1 MMGRGLTLGPK
12 PEVDPLEESS
22 YSRFSIASSTEIRW
36 NERIQG
42 RALAWP
48 LFISLIC
55 VSIGFSYPIFS
66 LIVGGTTLCLIVA
79 APIIRNSREKLTLQ
93 SSSWN
98 EICRADI
105 SCVVSEEF
113 EGLGCRTPNGLQHLV
128 ALELGNAK
136 SALLGDISA
145 FIRAVDNSSGFSLL
159 VTMKPEKIQRAL
171 DEERVSDMT
180 EEFLNRIPRGE
191 VEAYVLQRGGLW
203 VSHVTAIGHLR
214 DSASSETFDSAVKA
228 SIPME
233 KWERIKSKN
242 LLSRATQLN
251 IDNHTKWFYAVGTEL
266 SEWLVQLR
274 SELAS
279 EVGNNIPGQF
289 LAPIRG
295 RLSDYRLGVTVNA
308 DTLQTG
314 PPVGFN
320 HAELT
325 SGMLLCGGT
334 SESRM
339 KVIALLAAE
348 LLAAGKRIIIFTN
361 NKASL
366 GYARLSEG
374 SVHLELGRDLV
385 LNPVDSEGI
394 PRSDYVPLLISSLEP
409 VAGADLRGAADLELA
424 IARAVTLG
432 NATLADVQLSNAFDE
447 AITSAPD
454 GPKPPETPPSNK
466 SKNGFEAIRT
476 LHQGSAAKAFY
487 GTQTAPTSRLTESAL
502 TVVKVLMGSTALDHF
517 AWNIICVKLA
527 GLRPDPNLV
536 AILDGAENM
545 RVRNQRFMK
554 HDSFSERL
562 LENLKRRGPVVLALE
577 HPADMAPGT
586 ISTLASCVSLRLREA
601 VDIKIVSDVLGL
613 NVITTGMH
621 TKARISPRES
631 SFLRVMNDDT
641 ALLVHDGTETCQ
653 PIRLDP
659 APDLN
664 PESLTEEDA
673 KRIGGLLTSE
683 QGDSVDI
690 EGSLLDRVS
699 AGSTALAIRVLKLLE
714 RYEPLTQEAVRRFIL
729 SSGSDND
736 PDVEA
741 VLARLEHA
749 SMILRGHE
757 VHSGVSY
764 TNFRITMKGS
774 MALRQTEG
782 LESGTV

>member
-1 MMGRGLTLGPK
+1 MGRRLTLGPK

-22 YSRFSIASSTEIRW
+22 YSSFSVTSSTEIRW
-36 NERIQG
+36 DERKQK
-42 RALAWP
+42 RTLALP
-48 LFISLIC
+48 LFLSLCSIILGLAYSI
-55 VSIGFSYPIFS
+55 VATIVGSVILILVLVMPSIGI
-66 LIVGGTTLCLIVA
+66 
-79 APIIRNSREKLTLQ
+79 SRMALRG
-93 SSSWN
+93 SSWS
-98 EICRADI
+98 EAHRADA
-105 SCVVSEEF
+105 SWTASDHF
-113 EGLGCRTPNGLQHLV
+113 EGLNCKTPVGMRYMIGM
-128 ALELGNAK
+128 ELGTAK
-136 SALLGDISA
+136 SILLGDVSS
-145 FIRAVDNSSGFSLL
+145 FVRAVDGSSGFSFT
-159 VTMKPEKIQRAL
+159 VTMRPEKIQRAM
-171 DEERVSDMT
+171 DEERVSDMI
-180 EEFLNRIPRGE
+180 EEYLNTIPKGE
-191 VEAYVLQRGGLW
+191 VEAYILRRGGLW
-203 VSHVTAIGHLR
+203 VAHVTAIGHVMDPA
-214 DSASSETFDSAVKA
+214 DSESFDSAVKA

-233 KWERIKSKN
+233 KWKRIKSKT
-242 LLSRATQLN
+242 LLSGVTQHAV
-251 IDNHTKWFYAVGTEL
+251 DNQTNWFYAAGTEL

-279 EVGNNIPGQF
+279 EVGSNIPGQF

-295 RLSDYRLGVTVNA
+295 RPNDYRIGVTVNP

-314 PPVGFN
+314 PPVGFSYS
-320 HAELT
+320 ELE

-339 KVIALLAAE
+339 RVIALLTAE
-348 LLAAGKRIIIFTN
+348 LLQRGKRVIIFTN
-361 NKASL
+361 NKMSL
-366 GYARLSEG
+366 GYTQLSEG
-374 SVHLELGRDLV
+374 AVHLEVGRDLV
-385 LNPVDSEGI
+385 LNPIDSEGI

-409 VAGADLRGAADLELA
+409 VAGADLRGAADLELS

-432 NATLADVQLSNAFDE
+432 NATLADVQLGNAFDD
-447 AITSAPD
+447 AISSTPESS
-454 GPKPPETPPSNK
+454 KPPESTPSNK
-466 SKNGFEAIRT
+466 SKTGMDAVRS

-487 GTQTAPTSRLTESAL
+487 GTQTVPTARLTESAL
-502 TVVKVLMGSTALDHF
+502 TVVKVLLGSTALDHF

-536 AILDGAENM
+536 VILDGAENM
-545 RVRNQRFMK
+545 RVRNRRFMK

-562 LENLKRRGPVVLALE
+562 LENLKKRGPVVLSLE
-577 HPADMAPGT
+577 HPVDMASGAIGT
-586 ISTLASCVSLRLREA
+586 LTSCVSLRLREA
-601 VDIKIVSDVLGL
+601 VDIKIASDLLGL

-631 SFLRVMNDDT
+631 SFLNVMDDDT
-641 ALLVHDGTETCQ
+641 ALLVHDGKETCQ

-659 APDLN
+659 APNLD
-664 PESLTEEDA
+664 PESVTEEDSH
-673 KRIGGLLTSE
+673 RISALLSSDDLGTF
-683 QGDSVDI
+683 GN

-714 RYEPLTQEAVRRFIL
+714 RYEPLTQEAVRRFIV

-774 MALRQTEG
+774 MALRQSEG
-782 LESGTV
+782 LESAIV

>member
-1 MMGRGLTLGPK
+1 MGRRLTLGPK

-22 YSRFSIASSTEIRW
+22 YTSFSATSSTEIRW
-36 NERIQG
+36 DERTQK
-42 RALAWP
+42 RTLAQP
-48 LFISLIC
+48 LFLSLIC
-55 VSIGFSYPIFS
+55 IAIGFSYSIIPLFVGSIIL
-66 LIVGGTTLCLIVA
+66 LIVLVM
-79 APIIRNSREKLTLQ
+79 PIIRVGREKAALRG
-93 SSSWN
+93 SSWK
-98 EICRADI
+98 EACRDDTSCIVADDFQ
-105 SCVVSEEF
+105 SLNCK
-113 EGLGCRTPNGLQHLV
+113 TPIGLQHMIGM
-128 ALELGNAK
+128 ELGTAE
-136 SALLGDISA
+136 SILFGDISA
-145 FIRAVDNSSGFSLL
+145 FVRAVDSSSGFNLV
-159 VTMKPEKIQRAL
+159 VTMKPEKIQHAL
-171 DEERVSDMT
+171 DEERVSDMI
-180 EEFLNRIPRGE
+180 EEFLNRIPKGE
-191 VEAYVLQRGGLW
+191 VEAYILRYGGLW
-203 VSHVTAIGHLR
+203 VSHVTAIGHAKGSI
-214 DSASSETFDSAVKA
+214 DIETFDSAVRA

-233 KWERIKSKN
+233 KWGRTKSKA
-242 LLSRATQLN
+242 LLSRVTQLAV
-251 IDNHTKWFYAVGTEL
+251 DNHTKRFYAVGTEL

-279 EVGNNIPGQF
+279 EVGSNIPGQF

-295 RLSDYRLGVTVNA
+295 RPSDYRLGVTINA

-314 PPVGFN
+314 PPVGFT
-320 HAELT
+320 HSELE

-339 KVIALLAAE
+339 RVIALLTAQ
-348 LLAAGKRIIIFTN
+348 LLSTGKRVIIFTN
-361 NKASL
+361 NKTSL
-366 GYARLSEG
+366 GYTRLSEG
-374 SVHLELGRDLV
+374 AIHLELGRDLV
-385 LNPVDSEGI
+385 VNPVDSEGI
-394 PRSDYVPLLISSLEP
+394 PRSDYVPLLIASLEP

-424 IARAVTLG
+424 ISRAVTLG

-447 AITSAPD
+447 AITYAPD
-454 GPKPPETPPSNK
+454 NPKPPEAPPSNK
-466 SKNGFEAIRT
+466 SKNGMEAIRT

-487 GTQTAPTSRLTESAL
+487 GTQTAPTSRLTESSL
-502 TVVKVLMGSTALDHF
+502 TVAKVLLGSTALDHF
-517 AWNIICVKLA
+517 AWNVICVKLA

-536 AILDGAENM
+536 VILDGAENM
-545 RVRNQRFMK
+545 RVRNRRFMK

-562 LENLKRRGPVVLALE
+562 LENLKKRGPLVLALE
-577 HPADMAPGT
+577 HPVDMAPGA
-586 ISTLASCVSLRLREA
+586 IGTLASCVSLRLREA

-641 ALLVHDGTETCQ
+641 ALLVHDCTETCQ

-659 APDLN
+659 SPDLN
-664 PESLTEEDA
+664 PETMTEEDSQ
-673 KRIGGLLTSE
+673 RISSLLNSE
-683 QGDSVDI
+683 EVDSRAD

-782 LESGTV
+782 MESAIV

>member
-1 MMGRGLTLGPK
+1 VGRRLTLGPK

-22 YSRFSIASSTEIRW
+22 YSSFSVTSSTEIRW
-36 NERIQG
+36 DERKQG
-42 RALAWP
+42 RALALP
-48 LFISLIC
+48 LFLSLVSVFLGLASSVIPI
-55 VSIGFSYPIFS
+55 VVGGVVLILVVVMQSIG
-66 LIVGGTTLCLIVA
+66 G
-79 APIIRNSREKLTLQ
+79 SRE
-93 SSSWN
+93 
-98 EICRADI
+98 EIRGSPFSEIHRADT
-105 SCVVSEEF
+105 SWSASDNF
-113 EGLGCRTPNGLQHLV
+113 EGLDCKSPAGMRHMIGME
-128 ALELGNAK
+128 LETAK
-136 SALLGDISA
+136 SILLGDISS
-145 FIRAVDNSSGFSLL
+145 FVRAVDSASGFCFT
-159 VTMKPEKIQRAL
+159 VTMKPEKIQRAM
-171 DEERVSDMT
+171 DEERVSDMI
-180 EEFLNRIPRGE
+180 EEYLNTIPKGE
-191 VEAYVLQRGGLW
+191 VEAYILRRGGLW
-203 VSHVTAIGHLR
+203 VSHVIAIGHVR
-214 DSASSETFDSAVKA
+214 DSADSDSFDSAVRA

-233 KWERIKSKN
+233 KWKRIKSKT
-242 LLSRATQLN
+242 LLSGVTQHD
-251 IDNHTKWFYAVGTEL
+251 IDNHTPWFYAAGTEL

-279 EVGNNIPGQF
+279 EVGSNIPGQF

-295 RLSDYRLGVTVNA
+295 RPSDYRLGVTINP
-308 DTLQTG
+308 DTMQTG
-314 PPVGFN
+314 PPVGFS
-320 HAELT
+320 HSEIE

-339 KVIALLAAE
+339 RVIALLAVE
-348 LLAAGKRIIIFTN
+348 LLEAGKRVIIFTN
-361 NKASL
+361 NNMSL
-366 GYARLSEG
+366 GYTQLSEG
-374 SVHLELGRDLV
+374 AVHLEVGKDLV

-424 IARAVTLG
+424 ITRAVTLG
-432 NATLADVQLSNAFDE
+432 NATLADVQLNSMFDD
-447 AITSAPD
+447 AISSTPD
-454 GPKPPETPPSNK
+454 SPKPPEASPSNK
-466 SKNGFEAIRT
+466 SKTGMDAIRS

-487 GTQTAPTSRLTESAL
+487 GTQTVPTARLTESAL
-502 TVVKVLMGSTALDHF
+502 TVVKVHLGSTSLDHF
-517 AWNIICVKLA
+517 AWNVICVKLA
-527 GLRPDPNLV
+527 GLKPDPNLV
-536 AILDGAENM
+536 VILDGAENM
-545 RVRNQRFMK
+545 RVRNRRFMK

-562 LENLKRRGPVVLALE
+562 LENLKKRGPIVLALE
-577 HPADMAPGT
+577 HPVDMAPGA
-586 ISTLASCVSLRLREA
+586 IGTLTSCISLRLREA
-601 VDIKIVSDVLGL
+601 VDIKIASDVLGL

-631 SFLRVMNDDT
+631 SFLRVMDDDT

-664 PESLTEEDA
+664 PESVTAEEA
-673 KRIGGLLTSE
+673 SRFSTLLSSE
-683 QGDSVDI
+683 DI
-690 EGSLLDRVS
+690 DDTRNEGSLLDRVS

-714 RYEPLTQEAVRRFIL
+714 RYEPLTQEAVRRFIV

-782 LESGTV
+782 MESATA

>member
-1 MMGRGLTLGPK
+1 MGRRLTLGPK

-22 YSRFSIASSTEIRW
+22 YTSFSVTSSTEIRW
-36 NERIQG
+36 DERTQK
-42 RALAWP
+42 RTLAQP
-48 LFISLIC
+48 LFLSLIC
-55 VSIGFSYPIFS
+55 IAIGLSYSIIPLF
-66 LIVGGTTLCLIVA
+66 VGSIILLMVLVM
-79 APIIRNSREKLTLQ
+79 PIIRVGREKAALRG
-93 SSSWN
+93 SSWK
-98 EICRADI
+98 EVCRADT
-105 SCVVSEEF
+105 SCTMADDFQS
-113 EGLGCRTPNGLQHLV
+113 LNCKTPIGLQHMIGM
-128 ALELGNAK
+128 ELGTAG
-136 SALLGDISA
+136 SILLGDISA
-145 FIRAVDNSSGFSLL
+145 FVRAVDSSSGFNLV
-159 VTMKPEKIQRAL
+159 VTMIPEKIQHAL
-171 DEERVSDMT
+171 DEERVSNMI
-180 EEFLNRIPRGE
+180 EEFLNRIPKGE
-191 VEAYVLQRGGLW
+191 VEAYILRYGGLW
-203 VSHVTAIGHLR
+203 VSHVTAIGHVK
-214 DSASSETFDSAVKA
+214 DSIDIETFDSAVKA

-233 KWERIKSKN
+233 KWGRTELKA
-242 LLSRATQLN
+242 LLSRVTQLAV
-251 IDNHTKWFYAVGTEL
+251 DNHTKRFYAVGTEL

-279 EVGNNIPGQF
+279 EVGSNIPGQF

-295 RLSDYRLGVTVNA
+295 RPSDYRLGVTINA

-314 PPVGFN
+314 PPVGFT
-320 HAELT
+320 HSELE

-339 KVIALLAAE
+339 RVIALLTAQ
-348 LLAAGKRIIIFTN
+348 LLSTGKRVIIFTN
-361 NKASL
+361 NKTSL
-366 GYARLSEG
+366 GYTRLSEG
-374 SVHLELGRDLV
+374 AIHLELGRDLV
-385 LNPVDSEGI
+385 VNPVDSEGI
-394 PRSDYVPLLISSLEP
+394 PRSDYVPLLIESLEP

-424 IARAVTLG
+424 ISRAVTLG

-447 AITSAPD
+447 AITYAPD
-454 GPKPPETPPSNK
+454 NPKPPEAPPSNK
-466 SKNGFEAIRT
+466 SKNGMEAIRT

-487 GTQTAPTSRLTESAL
+487 GTQTAPTSRLTESSL
-502 TVVKVLMGSTALDHF
+502 TVVKVLLGSTALDHF
-517 AWNIICVKLA
+517 AWNVICVKLD

-536 AILDGAENM
+536 VILDGAENM
-545 RVRNQRFMK
+545 RVRNRRYMK

-562 LENLKRRGPVVLALE
+562 LENLKKRGPLVLALE
-577 HPADMAPGT
+577 HPVDLAPGA

-641 ALLVHDGTETCQ
+641 ALLVHDCTETCQ

-659 APDLN
+659 SPDLN
-664 PESLTEEDA
+664 PETVTEEDSQ
-673 KRIGGLLTSE
+673 RISSLLTSE
-683 QGDSVDI
+683 EVDSRAD

-774 MALRQTEG
+774 MAIRQTEG
-782 LESGTV
+782 MESAIV